1 MAVESWGEGVTSS
14 HSLYKWQQSVG
25 SQYGKME
32 INEYS
37 KMTRAN
43 RNHISKSRQCCKWIV
58 QGWWQWL
65 DFWAHLVG
73 PEQLH
78 GIHSLPA
85 EHKIKILMFEWN
97 FQMISKETDRWPH
110 VDERVAIIQPS
121 VDHQDLNILF
131 KTHHS
136 SIISIKYQSM
146 QWINFVTLRVLLLL
160 PHSRPRTLPH
170 GNVQQHLREF
180 TMITH
185 YWKSLKW
192 S

>member
-43 RNHISKSRQCCKWIV
+43 RNYISKSRQCCKWIV

-131 KTHHS
+131 RTHHS

-170 GNVQQHLREF
+170 GNVQQHLQEF